1 MTMQAEMSPEEVAR
15 RGETIYQQ
23 KLRPRVEQQHFGEF
37 LVVDVLSGNYEI
49 DPDDLKASD
58 RVLAKNPNAVLYGVR
73 IGYPAAYR
81 IGGRTVVKPS

>member
-1 MTMQAEMSPEEVAR
+1 MTLQAEMSPEEVAR
-15 RGETIYQQ
+15 RGEAIYQQ

-37 LVVDVLSGNYEI
+37 LVMDVLSGDYEI
-49 DPDDLKASD
+49 DRDDLKASD

>member
-49 DPDDLKASD
+49 DRDDLKASD